1 MPFVRSQTRRPTPG
15 PIQPGPALGEAGLAQ
30 SRWRLEQ
37 RLLPRAPAPA
47 QGSPQLSLVVTLA
60 QEPLCGCP
68 ANRRAKDHTAAHSG
82 PWRLED
88 HTPCLE
94 ATPTR
99 PRPVRQR
106 LYPIQT
112 DHAQCDISPRL
123 WPHLRSHWPA
133 VQNTKEAIN
142 EVT

>member
-1 MPFVRSQTRRPTPG
+1 MPTVRSQTRRPAPVLIQQG
-15 PIQPGPALGEAGLAQ
+15 PVLGEAGLAQ

-60 QEPLCGCP
+60 QAPLCGCLTNCP
-68 ANRRAKDHTAAHSG
+68 AQYHNAAHSG

-94 ATPTR
+94 ATPLPTR
-99 PRPVRQR
+99 GHALSDRSGTHSRQT
-106 LYPIQT
+106 LPNPT
-112 DHAQCDISPRL
+112 VAQGFVPTLDLTGQPLKTQRK
-123 WPHLRSHWPA
+123 P
-133 VQNTKEAIN
+133 
-142 EVT
+142 

>member
-1 MPFVRSQTRRPTPG
+1 M
-15 PIQPGPALGEAGLAQ
+15 LGEAGLAQ

-60 QEPLCGCP
+60 QALLCGCLTNCQ
-68 ANRRAKDHTAAHSG
+68 AQYHNAAHSG

-94 ATPTR
+94 ATPLPTR
-99 PRPVRQR
+99 GHALSDRSCTHSRQT
-106 LYPIQT
+106 LPNS
-112 DHAQCDISPRL
+112 SPRL
-123 WPHLRSHWPA
+123 CSHSRSHWSAP
-133 VQNTKEAIN
+133 QNTKEAIN